1 MTKTTTDQPAAAA
14 EIPLSGEQTA
24 GAVTAVQ
31 AIKKAPTFRERCYDI
46 SLGMLTTWVGEE
58 RARESAGRVSAALA
72 AARASAKDPTDF
84 DACTLQSIGQVVA
97 VSALTGIYPST
108 GAAALAYAIPRRP
121 RKGEA
126 PQLTYQLSH
135 RGLNALANRA
145 GSHMVAIPISY
156 TDQIE
161 VTETGDAVIK
171 WMDLD
176 NPPTTEAELRGVVVL
191 VKRHDTGTLLCSA
204 WVAKKLIDQR
214 RETSDS
220 YRYAEKPGNEWAK
233 SSSPWHAWPVPQAM
247 KTAMHY
253 VIGRG
258 LCVIDDTEA
267 QRALSADVQGD
278 IIDVESR
285 PLNRVT
291 LGRNELPAI
300 EGPTE

>member
-1 MTKTTTDQPAAAA
+1 
-14 EIPLSGEQTA
+14 
-24 GAVTAVQ
+24 
-31 AIKKAPTFRERCYDI
+31 
-46 SLGMLTTWVGEE
+46 
-58 RARESAGRVSAALA
+58 
-72 AARASAKDPTDF
+72 
-84 DACTLQSIGQVVA
+84 
-97 VSALTGIYPST
+97 
-108 GAAALAYAIPRRP
+108 
-121 RKGEA
+121 
-126 PQLTYQLSH
+126 
-135 RGLNALANRA
+135 
-145 GSHMVAIPISY
+145 MVAIPISHS
-156 TDQIE
+156 DQIE
-161 VTETGDAVIK
+161 VTETGDVVIRS
-171 WMDLD
+171 MDLD

-220 YRYAEKPGNEWAK
+220 FRYAEKPGNEWAK

-278 IIDVESR
+278 IIDGESR

-300 EGPTE
+300 EGPSE